1 MRVMGHVWGDFLHV
15 TFKSLVASQSD
26 LNKSSSVAD
35 KEIKIKSGLNYFIT
49 KIINFNTSAHTVS
62 RAYIVF
68 STMEQRIII
77 N

>member
-26 LNKSSSVAD
+26 LNESSSVAD

-49 KIINFNTSAHTVS
+49 KIISS
-62 RAYIVF
+62 RTTHMQIK
-68 STMEQRIII
+68 
-77 N
+77 